1 MRHLYILRYL
11 GSLFWLTNLATFAS
25 AQPAATPAKA
35 PATAPRVTLAL
46 GGGSPSEVTVTS
58 EASGVVLHVGRL
70 NVPVPLTEPGTV
82 QVETVQLKG
91 GATVGVVRLTAAAQ
105 SAAVLL
111 VKRPGGA
118 LEALWTGRLQL
129 AGDPGERRADALEIK
144 DRDGDGA
151 TDVVVGSYDEQV
163 RVCGDDR
170 SLLAPR
176 AIDPATLTLRSVL
189 LNRTAQRP
197 LTAQLTASSSDATL
211 QPPPLLRALR
221 AWGASSASQTP
232 AQDVGALTDGDTATG
247 WVEGRGLGGRFEFAT
262 LRWTANQRPILA
274 LAVVATVSA
283 EQSRRSDETV
293 APMEG
298 RGRSAAAPAETA
310 KSHAR
315 VRVLSLLG
323 PGGERYTATLPEDP
337 KPGQRYW
344 IRLPT
349 PVAWSCMTLSID
361 DVFAD
366 QLGPQTHASI
376 AEVEAY
382 TDLDRPDGLGQL
394 VSEIAVPGAK
404 GDDATDLLQQARGDV
419 VAALIAAWPK
429 LPAIGKRRALR
440 SLFNRPDAADA
451 RTSELLRSALRDADP
466 EISGQA
472 LRIAASERVPF
483 GAALL
488 GELAHSATRQG
499 DGAVAVIAHSGAS
512 SALDQLLTILLDR
525 EGPDRPRLREAIGF
539 AYQARG
545 EAASATIQPWL
556 DDAGKPIAARAALA
570 LSLSRVP
577 SAREVTQ
584 QLVRAS
590 SAQATEFSDQWRL
603 VQAAAALPS
612 DATVDGWLAGLAK
625 SSNVWMVRAAT
636 LEALQQRASER
647 ALSTAREALADEYP
661 RVRAAAIRVLAP
673 QPAEFDALAKLLRED
688 KWFLVKQALLDKLPS
703 TAQSRQLFVEML
715 QDKTAVVRASAVQ
728 ALHRVNAVEA
738 WPQIKPLLENSQE
751 YPEVLTA
758 AVAFVHGLCVQAA
771 APSLRAVVARGM
783 QPDAWTADQ
792 DLALAALEAMSSFGG
807 DAATWARDHA
817 VGPLVPKEVQAAAAA
832 AANRPASC
840 KIRTAL

>member
-11 GSLFWLTNLATFAS
+11 GGLFWLTNLASFAS

-35 PATAPRVTLAL
+35 PATAPRVTLEL
-46 GGGSPSEVTVTS
+46 GGGSPSEVTVTK

-82 QVETVQLKG
+82 QAETVQLKG
-91 GATVGVVRLTAAAQ
+91 GARVGVLRLTAAAQ

-118 LEALWTGRLQL
+118 LEALWTGRLHL

-163 RVCGDDR
+163 RVCGDER

-197 LTAQLTASSSDATL
+197 LTAQLVASSSDSGV

-221 AWGASSASQTP
+221 AWGASSASQAP
-232 AQDVGALTDGDTATG
+232 AQSVAALTDGDTATG

-262 LRWTANQRPILA
+262 LRWSANQRPIVALA
-274 LAVVATVSA
+274 LVAAVSTS
-283 EQSRRSDETV
+283 
-293 APMEG
+293 
-298 RGRSAAAPAETA
+298 ETA

-323 PGGERYTATLPEDP
+323 PGGERYVATLPEDP

-344 IRLPT
+344 IRPPAPL
-349 PVAWSCMTLSID
+349 AWSCLTLSID

-366 QLGPQTHASI
+366 QIGPQTHASI

-382 TDLDRPDGLGQL
+382 TDLDRPDGLAQL
-394 VSEIAVPGAK
+394 VNEIALPGAK
-404 GDDATDLLQQARGDV
+404 GDDAADLLQQARGDV

-451 RTSELLRSALRDADP
+451 RTSEWLRSALRDADP

-488 GELAHSATRQG
+488 TELAHSATRQG
-499 DGAVAVIAHSGAS
+499 DGAADVIAHSGAQG
-512 SALDQLLTILLDR
+512 ALDQLLTILLDR
-525 EGPDRPRLREAIGF
+525 EGPDRPRLREAIAF

-545 EAASATIQPWL
+545 ETASSAITPWL

-577 SAREVTQ
+577 AARDVTQ

-603 VQAAAALPS
+603 VQAASTLPS
-612 DATVDGWLAGLAK
+612 EPKVDAWLASLAK

-636 LEALQQRASER
+636 LEALQQRSPER
-647 ALSTAREALADEYP
+647 ALAAAREALADEYP
-661 RVRAAAIRVLAP
+661 RVRAAAIRVLASL
-673 QPAEFDALAKLLRED
+673 PAEFDALAKLLRED
-688 KWFLVKQALLDKLPS
+688 KWFLVKQALLEKLPGS
-703 TAQSRQLFVEML
+703 AQARQLFVEML

-728 ALHRVNAVEA
+728 ALLRVNAAEA
-738 WPQIKPLLENSQE
+738 WPRIKPLLENAQE

-758 AVAFVHGLCVQAA
+758 AVAFAHGLCVQAA
-771 APSLRAVVARGM
+771 APSLRAVVVRGM

-807 DAATWARDHA
+807 DAAAWARDHA
-817 VGPLVPKEVQAAAAA
+817 VGPLVPKEVQVAAAA